1 MRTTGKREVTKATE
15 KISFARP
22 LMGLMLTKG
31 GFARFGYLVG

>member
-1 MRTTGKREVTKATE
+1 MRNTGKREVTKATE
-15 KISFARP
+15 KIPFERA

>member
-1 MRTTGKREVTKATE
+1 MRTTGKREMTKATE
-15 KISFARP
+15 KISCARP